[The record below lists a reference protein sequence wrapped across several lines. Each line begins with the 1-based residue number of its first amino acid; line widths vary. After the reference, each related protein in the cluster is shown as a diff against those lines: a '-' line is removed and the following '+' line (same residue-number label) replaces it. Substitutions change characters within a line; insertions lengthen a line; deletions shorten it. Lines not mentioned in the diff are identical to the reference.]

1 MDVEF
6 DENWGMYEEEALL
19 RGCVVE
25 EGGCVGEKGCVAG
38 GCVEPSSLIAQSEVE
53 LKAGDDVMCIQVS
66 DYAVWRNGPD
76 FTLRK
81 FHRMCHE
88 KPNLRFLFREQLHS
102 FFCPL
107 FYKLDKVKTQIL
119 TTLARCGEYVGNV
132 DVTVDDHV
140 MAENNSLQVL
150 GVTKKSVLVVRE
162 KGKGAECTVVLRDEA
177 SVAQFVRDAEKK
189 QFQSVVELSLLV
201 GDAEGCERYVPLRRL
216 LAKLSGGMFPVLRVL
231 RIEYA
236 IVGFEEDYE
245 VCFSSGVFP
254 ALVDLLVYY
263 HEESGDGVKKSEVE
277 EVEKKESEMKTTEKK
292 EVKQG
297 EKKEIEK
304 SKSKPTT
311 TTLTNTTPAT
321 PTHLSFTPPAM
332 QSRLTSSV
340 GIEWLFPKWTCEV
353 SHSFYASTMNGFQ
366 YETEV
371 FRVRRPAVTLP
382 CQVKTAQSRTIEY
395 EGKEY
400 YITPSPNGSANALK
414 KGVKKVSVVAVS
426 DSQMLVECG
435 IPAHVDHCQLICNGK
450 VLTNGVTLSSA
461 DPSRKAVI
469 HFQFVE
475 NYPLRDASKPDVY
488 DLSAES
494 GGVRMKEV
502 ESELKSHPFY
512 SAIEVS
518 QNLYSGLWL
527 FLEGVALPELQRVT
541 LWSVCGGVA

>member
-66 DYAVWRNGPD
+66 DYAVWRNGTD

-277 EVEKKESEMKTTEKK
+277 EVEKKESEVKTTEKK
-292 EVKQG
+292 EVKEG

-353 SHSFYASTMNGFQ
+353 SHSFYASSMNGFQ

-494 GGVRMKEV
+494 GGVRMKVV

>member
-1 MDVEF
+1 
-6 DENWGMYEEEALL
+6 MYEEEALL

-25 EGGCVGEKGCVAG
+25 ESCVREKDCVAES
-38 GCVEPSSLIAQSEVE
+38 CVEPSSLIAQSEVE
-53 LKAGDDVMCIQVS
+53 LKVSDEAMCIQVS
-66 DYAVWRNGPD
+66 DYAVWRNGTD
-76 FTLRK
+76 FSLRK
-81 FHRMCHE
+81 YRRVCRE

-119 TTLARCGEYVGNV
+119 NALATCGEYVGDV
-132 DVTVDDHV
+132 EVTVDDHV
-140 MAENNSLQVL
+140 MTESDSLQVL

-162 KGKGAECTVVLRDEA
+162 TEKGAECAVVLRDEA

-189 QFQSVVELSLLV
+189 QFQSVVKLSLLV

-245 VCFSSGVFP
+245 VCFASGVFP
-254 ALVDLLVYY
+254 VLVDVLVYY
-263 HEESGDGVKKSEVE
+263 HEESGGEVKS
-277 EVEKKESEMKTTEKK
+277 TEKK
-292 EVKQG
+292 EVKEV
-297 EKKEIEK
+297 EKKEVEK
-304 SKSKPTT
+304 SNSKPAT

-382 CQVKTAQSRTIEY
+382 CQIKTAQSRTIEY

-400 YITPSPNGSANALK
+400 YITPSSPTMNGDLFKDQVRRVCST
-414 KGVKKVSVVAVS
+414 VSG
-426 DSQMLVECG
+426 DSQLFIECG
-435 IPAHVDHCQLICNGK
+435 IPAHVNHIQLTCNGTI
-450 VLTNGVTLSSA
+450 LNGKKTLSSV

-469 HFQFVE
+469 HFQFLD
-475 NYPLRDASKPDVY
+475 NYPLRNESKLGVY

-494 GGVRMKEV
+494 GGVRMKVV
-502 ESELKSHPFY
+502 ESELKNHPFY
-512 SAIEVS
+512 STIEVS
-518 QNLYSGLWL
+518 QHLYSGLWL
-527 FLEGVALPELQRVT
+527 FLEGMALPELQRVT
-541 LWSVCGGVA
+541 LWSVRGCVV

>member
-1 MDVEF
+1 
-6 DENWGMYEEEALL
+6 MYEEEALL

-25 EGGCVGEKGCVAG
+25 ESCVREKDCVAES
-38 GCVEPSSLIAQSEVE
+38 CVEPSSLIAQSEVE
-53 LKAGDDVMCIQVS
+53 LKVSDEAMYIQVS
-66 DYAVWRNGPD
+66 DYAVWRNGTD

-119 TTLARCGEYVGNV
+119 NALATCGEYVGDV
-132 DVTVDDHV
+132 EVTVDDHV
-140 MAENNSLQVL
+140 MTESDSLQVL

-162 KGKGAECTVVLRDEA
+162 KGKGAECAVVLRDEA

-245 VCFSSGVFP
+245 VCFASGVFP
-254 ALVDLLVYY
+254 VLVDLLVYY
-263 HEESGDGVKKSEVE
+263 HEESGGEVE
-277 EVEKKESEMKTTEKK
+277 GGEVKTTEKESEKKEVKTTEKK
-292 EVKQG
+292 EVK
-297 EKKEIEK
+297 EIEVKEIEK
-304 SKSKPTT
+304 KEVEKSKPKPAT

-353 SHSFYASTMNGFQ
+353 SHSFYASSMNGFQ

-494 GGVRMKEV
+494 GGVRMKVV

>member
-1 MDVEF
+1 
-6 DENWGMYEEEALL
+6 MYEEEALL

-38 GCVEPSSLIAQSEVE
+38 GCVEPSSLIAQSEAE

-66 DYAVWRNGPD
+66 DYAVWRNGTD

-81 FHRMCHE
+81 YRRVCRE

-119 TTLARCGEYVGNV
+119 NALATCGEYVGDV
-132 DVTVDDHV
+132 EVTVDDHV
-140 MAENNSLQVL
+140 MTESDSLQVL

-162 KGKGAECTVVLRDEA
+162 KGKGAECAVVLRDEA

-189 QFQSVVELSLLV
+189 QFQSVVELTLLV
-201 GDAEGCERYVPLRRL
+201 GDAEGCERYVPLRQL

-245 VCFSSGVFP
+245 VCFASGVFP
-254 ALVDLLVYY
+254 VLVDVLVYY
-263 HEESGDGVKKSEVE
+263 HEESGGEVE
-277 EVEKKESEMKTTEKK
+277 GGEVKSTEKESGGEVKSTEKK
-292 EVKQG
+292 EVKEV
-297 EKKEIEK
+297 EKKEVEKKEVEK
-304 SKSKPTT
+304 SKPKPAT

-321 PTHLSFTPPAM
+321 SAHLSFTPPAM
-332 QSRLTSSV
+332 QSHLTSSE
-340 GIEWLFPKWTCEV
+340 GLEWLFPKWTCEV
-353 SHSFYASTMNGFQ
+353 SHSFYASTMNGLH

-494 GGVRMKEV
+494 GGVRMKVV

>member
-19 RGCVVE
+19 RGCVMQE
-25 EGGCVGEKGCVAG
+25 SCVREKDCVAES
-38 GCVEPSSLIAQSEVE
+38 CVEPSSLIAQSEVE
-53 LKAGDDVMCIQVS
+53 LKVSDEAMYIQVS
-66 DYAVWRNGPD
+66 DYAVWRNGTD
-76 FTLRK
+76 FSLRK
-81 FHRMCHE
+81 YRRVCRE

-119 TTLARCGEYVGNV
+119 NALATCGEYVGDV
-132 DVTVDDHV
+132 EVTVDDHV
-140 MAENNSLQVL
+140 MTESDSLQVL

-162 KGKGAECTVVLRDEA
+162 TEKGAECAVVLRDEA

-189 QFQSVVELSLLV
+189 QFQSVVELTLLV

-245 VCFSSGVFP
+245 VCFASGVFP
-254 ALVDLLVYY
+254 VLVDVLVYY
-263 HEESGDGVKKSEVE
+263 HEESGGEVKSTEKSEVE
-277 EVEKKESEMKTTEKK
+277 EVEKKEVEKK
-292 EVKQG
+292 EV
-297 EKKEIEK
+297 EK
-304 SKSKPTT
+304 SKPKPVT
-311 TTLTNTTPAT
+311 TTLSKTTPAT
-321 PTHLSFTPPAM
+321 SAHLSFTPPAM
-332 QSRLTSSV
+332 QSHLTSSE
-340 GIEWLFPKWTCEV
+340 GLEWLFPKWTCEV
-353 SHSFYASTMNGFQ
+353 SHSFYASTMNGLH

-382 CQVKTAQSRTIEY
+382 CQIKTAQSRTVEY

-400 YITPSPNGSANALK
+400 YITPSPDGSANALK
-414 KGVKKVSVVAVS
+414 KGVKKVSVVAAN

-435 IPAHVDHCQLICNGK
+435 IPAHVDHCQLTCNGK
-450 VLTNGVTLSSA
+450 VLTNGVTLSSV

-469 HFQFVE
+469 HFQLVE
-475 NYPLRDASKPDVY
+475 NYPLRNESKLGVY
-488 DLSAES
+488 DLSSEN
-494 GGVRMKEV
+494 GGVTEKTVKR
-502 ESELKSHPFY
+502 ELKNYPFY

-527 FLEGVALPELQRVT
+527 FLEEMALPELQRVT
-541 LWSVCGGVA
+541 LWSVRGCVV

>member
-19 RGCVVE
+19 RGCVMQE
-25 EGGCVGEKGCVAG
+25 SCVREKDCVAES
-38 GCVEPSSLIAQSEVE
+38 CVEPSSLIAQSEVE
-53 LKAGDDVMCIQVS
+53 LKVSDEAMSIQVS
-66 DYAVWRNGPD
+66 DYAVWRNGTD
-76 FTLRK
+76 FSLRK
-81 FHRMCHE
+81 YRRVCRE
-88 KPNLRFLFREQLHS
+88 KPNLHFLFREQLHS

-119 TTLARCGEYVGNV
+119 NALATCGEYVGDV
-132 DVTVDDHV
+132 EVTVDDHV
-140 MAENNSLQVL
+140 MTESDSLQVL

-162 KGKGAECTVVLRDEA
+162 KGKGAECAVVLRDEA

-189 QFQSVVELSLLV
+189 QFQSVVKLTLLV

-245 VCFSSGVFP
+245 VCFASGVFP
-254 ALVDLLVYY
+254 VLVDVLVYY
-263 HEESGDGVKKSEVE
+263 HEESGGEVE
-277 EVEKKESEMKTTEKK
+277 GGEVKTTEKESEKKEVKTTEKK
-292 EVKQG
+292 EVK
-297 EKKEIEK
+297 EIEVKEIEK
-304 SKSKPTT
+304 KEVEKSNSKPAT

-321 PTHLSFTPPAM
+321 STHLSFTPPAM

-353 SHSFYASTMNGFQ
+353 SHSFYASSMNGFQ

-400 YITPSPNGSANALK
+400 YITPSSPTMNGDLFKDQVRRVCST
-414 KGVKKVSVVAVS
+414 VSG
-426 DSQMLVECG
+426 DS
-435 IPAHVDHCQLICNGK
+435 
-450 VLTNGVTLSSA
+450 
-461 DPSRKAVI
+461 
-469 HFQFVE
+469 
-475 NYPLRDASKPDVY
+475 
-488 DLSAES
+488 
-494 GGVRMKEV
+494 
-502 ESELKSHPFY
+502 
-512 SAIEVS
+512 
-518 QNLYSGLWL
+518 
-527 FLEGVALPELQRVT
+527 
-541 LWSVCGGVA
+541 

>member
-1 MDVEF
+1 
-6 DENWGMYEEEALL
+6 MYEEEALL
-19 RGCVVE
+19 RGCVMQE
-25 EGGCVGEKGCVAG
+25 SCVREKDCVAES
-38 GCVEPSSLIAQSEVE
+38 CVEPSSLIAQSEVE
-53 LKAGDDVMCIQVS
+53 LKVSDEAMYIQVS
-66 DYAVWRNGPD
+66 DYAVWRNGTD
-76 FTLRK
+76 FSLRK
-81 FHRMCHE
+81 YRRVCRE
-88 KPNLRFLFREQLHS
+88 KPNLHFLFREQLHS

-119 TTLARCGEYVGNV
+119 NALATCGEYVGDV
-132 DVTVDDHV
+132 EVTVDDHV
-140 MAENNSLQVL
+140 MTESDSLQVL

-162 KGKGAECTVVLRDEA
+162 TEKGAECTVVLRDEA

-189 QFQSVVELSLLV
+189 QFQSVVKLTLLV

-216 LAKLSGGMFPVLRVL
+216 LTKLSGGMFPVLRVL

-245 VCFSSGVFP
+245 VCFASGVFP

-292 EVKQG
+292 EVKEG

-353 SHSFYASTMNGFQ
+353 SHSFYASSMNGFQ

-494 GGVRMKEV
+494 GGVRMKVV

>member
-1 MDVEF
+1 
-6 DENWGMYEEEALL
+6 MYEEEALL
-19 RGCVVE
+19 RGCVMQE
-25 EGGCVGEKGCVAG
+25 SCVREKDCVAES
-38 GCVEPSSLIAQSEVE
+38 CVEPSSLIAQSEVE
-53 LKAGDDVMCIQVS
+53 LKVSDEAMCIQVS
-66 DYAVWRNGPD
+66 DYAVWRNGTD

-88 KPNLRFLFREQLHS
+88 KPNLHFLFREQLHS

-119 TTLARCGEYVGNV
+119 NALATCGEYVGNV
-132 DVTVDDHV
+132 EVTVDDHV
-140 MAENNSLQVL
+140 MTESDSLQVL

-162 KGKGAECTVVLRDEA
+162 TEKGAECTVVLRDEA

-189 QFQSVVELSLLV
+189 QFQSVVKLSLLV

-245 VCFSSGVFP
+245 VCFASGVFP
-254 ALVDLLVYY
+254 VLVDLLVYY
-263 HEESGDGVKKSEVE
+263 HEESGGGVKKSEVE

-292 EVKQG
+292 EVKEG

-304 SKSKPTT
+304 SNSKPAT

-321 PTHLSFTPPAM
+321 STHLSFTPPAM
-332 QSRLTSSV
+332 QSRLTSSE
-340 GIEWLFPKWTCEV
+340 GLEWLFPKWTCEV
-353 SHSFYASTMNGFQ
+353 SHSFYASSMNGFQ

-494 GGVRMKEV
+494 GGVRMKVV